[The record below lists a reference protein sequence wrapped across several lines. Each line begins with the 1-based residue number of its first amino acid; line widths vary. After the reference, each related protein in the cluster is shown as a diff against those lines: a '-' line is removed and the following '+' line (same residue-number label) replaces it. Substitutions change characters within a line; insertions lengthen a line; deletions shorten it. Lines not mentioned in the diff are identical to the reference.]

1 MSIGFQKS
9 LKSIKSIIRSYTGES
24 AFQPCDLDLQGLITR
39 LEQVSVP
46 IIAQLHEVKS
56 QQKLFFIIWLQT

>member
-9 LKSIKSIIRSYTGES
+9 LKSIKSIIRSYNGES

-56 QQKLFFIIWLQT
+56 Q